1 MKSIFPAAID
11 GDLLKLVHLSNGF
24 RMVDGARLLADGDVC
39 KAEARIIS
47 VINASEGKIVKVKGF
62 VYRQGQRVIEVV
74 SSFLYRGRFSDY
86 ENTFDTTEEPN
97 YVVPIQSDADVGR
110 TRTWA
115 SFSPRSGS
123 GGRTSPRRLLLARPL
138 FSASSRRCRSRIG
151 LHTAMFR
158 SLEIFSSRTS

>member
-11 GDLLKLVHLSNGF
+11 SDLLKLVHLSNGF
-24 RMVDGARLLADGDVC
+24 HMVDGARLLADGDVC
-39 KAEARIIS
+39 KAEAHIIS
-47 VINASEGKIVKVKGF
+47 VINASEGKFVKVKGF
-62 VYRQGQRVIEVV
+62 VYRQGQCVIEVV

-86 ENTFDTTEEPN
+86 ENTFDTTEEPD
-97 YVVPIQSDADVGR
+97 YVISIQSDVDVGQ

-123 GGRTSPRRLLLARPL
+123 SGRTSPRRLLLACPL
-138 FSASSRRCRSRIG
+138 FSASSRRCHSRIG
-151 LHTAMFR
+151 LHTAMFQ